1 MKTLRLSELCALI
14 EDTLSMDLADR
25 YWVRAEIASLSQR
38 GGHAYFELVEP
49 AAVAAGPVGCA
60 AGVTPVSV
68 GCAAGAVERGERER
82 GNGGVIAKVR
92 ATCWSNIYTMLK
104 RYFEEQSGLPLQ
116 VGMQV
121 LLAVRVD
128 FHAVYGLSL
137 QILDI
142 DPAFTIGDL
151 ARSRRESIARL
162 EREGVMDL
170 NRSLSLPTIIEKI
183 AVISSAQAAG
193 YEDFVEQLRQGGFRF
208 ETTLYPA
215 MMQGIQAPK
224 SIIAALRAIDAEQY
238 DCVVILRGGGAIT
251 DLTCFDDYDLAAH
264 CAQYPVPIL
273 TGIGHTKDISVLD
286 MVAFAAL
293 KTPTALAQYFV
304 DGRAALEAQIN
315 ALTRRLTATAQRQL
329 LIRRHAVELLEQRLT
344 SLSPERIFKLGYSL
358 TTRNGQILTS
368 VSQVRKGDI
377 IETHLQDGVITT
389 QTI

>member
-1 MKTLRLSELCALI
+1 MNTLRLSELCALI

-49 AAVAAGPVGCA
+49 SGCTDAGTAATAA
-60 AGVTPVSV
+60 T
-68 GCAAGAVERGERER
+68 ERS
-82 GNGGVIAKVR
+82 NGGLIAKVR
-92 ATCWSNIYTMLK
+92 ATCWANIYTMLK
-104 RYFEEQSGLPLQ
+104 SYFEEQSGLPLQ

-121 LLAVRVD
+121 LIAVRVD

-142 DPAFTIGDL
+142 DPSFTIGDL
-151 ARSRRESIARL
+151 ARARRETIARL

-170 NRSLSLPTIIEKI
+170 NRSLSLPTVIEKI
-183 AVISSAQAAG
+183 AVISSEQAAG

-215 MMQGIQAPK
+215 VMQGINAPK
-224 SIIAALRAIDAEQY
+224 SIIAALRAIDADRY

-304 DGRAALEAQIN
+304 DGRAALEAQII

>member
-49 AAVAAGPVGCA
+49 TEG
-60 AGVTPVSV
+60 AGVTSV
-68 GCAAGAVERGERER
+68 ER

-104 RYFEEQSGLPLQ
+104 PYFEEQSGLPLQ

-151 ARSRRESIARL
+151 ARARRETIARL

-215 MMQGIQAPK
+215 MMQGLYAPK

-315 ALTRRLTATAQRQL
+315 ALTQRLTATAQRQL

>member
-38 GGHAYFELVEP
+38 GGHAYFELVERLSQKPAEAAVP
-49 AAVAAGPVGCA
+49 AAPR
-60 AGVTPVSV
+60 S
-68 GCAAGAVERGERER
+68 E
-82 GNGGVIAKVR
+82 GGLIAKVR

-104 RYFEEQSGLPLQ
+104 SYFEEQSGLPLQ

-121 LLAVRVD
+121 LIAVRVD

-142 DPAFTIGDL
+142 DPSFTIGDL
-151 ARSRRESIARL
+151 ARARRETIARL

-170 NRSLSLPTIIEKI
+170 NRSLSLPTVIEKI

-215 MMQGIQAPK
+215 MMQGIHAPK

-273 TGIGHTKDISVLD
+273 TGIGHTKDVSVLD

-315 ALTRRLTATAQRQL
+315 ALTQRLTATAQRQL